1 MLDME
6 ATKPILIAYDG
17 SDGAKAAIEVAGRLF
32 PGHRAVVLSV
42 GHSLSAAFPSSLL
55 AVSGGQAG
63 TMYEHLEGEA
73 EQQAA
78 TVAAEG
84 VAAAEE
90 AGLRATG
97 RSVLCLGQTWPV
109 ITEVADEIGAA
120 AIIVGSR
127 GLSPIRSALL
137 GSVANGVLHHT
148 DRPVLVAP
156 HAKR

>member
-6 ATKPILIAYDG
+6 PTQPILIAYDG

-32 PGHRAVVLSV
+32 PGRRAVVLSV

-78 TVAAEG
+78 TIAAEG
-84 VAAAEE
+84 VAAAQD

-109 ITEVADEIGAA
+109 ITEVADEIDVE
-120 AIIVGSR
+120 AIVVGSR
-127 GLSPIRSALL
+127 GLSPVRSALL

-148 DRPVLVAP
+148 GRPVLVAP
-156 HAKR
+156 PA